1 MQAENPDTSAQQ
13 MQDIL
18 ARQKAAHLAD
28 GPPPAARRI
37 EWLDKAIDLLR
48 AHGPKLNQA
57 MREDFG
63 QRSMDESNMNDISGT
78 LDTLRYARKRVSQW
92 MRPEK
97 RSTLFPLNLLGARSQ
112 VQFQPKGAVGVVSPW
127 NFPVNL
133 TFAPLAGVFAAGNRA
148 MVKPSE
154 HTPRTSELMRQLIS
168 AAYAEEELAV
178 VTGGP
183 EVGAAFTALPFDH
196 LVFTGGT
203 AVAHHVMRS
212 AADHL
217 VPLTLELGGKSPV
230 VIGASADIGKAAT
243 RVMAGKV
250 LNAGQVCLAPDYV
263 FLPEGQRDA
272 FVAAATAAVA
282 NMFPDGLRDN
292 DDYTSIIHQRHFLR
306 LEAYL
311 GEARA
316 RGVEVVEINPAGE
329 DFSSQAH
336 HKMAPQLVLEP
347 ADDLGVMREEIF
359 GPILPLKTYTDIED
373 VLGYINAR
381 PRPLALYYFGEDGAE
396 RDRVIG
402 HTSSGGVTIND
413 VYFHVGQEDL
423 PFGGI
428 GASGM
433 GRYHG
438 HDGFLEFSHARAVY
452 TQTKG
457 EVLAVIRPPYGE
469 KFRKLIGKRI
479 QAR

>member
-1 MQAENPDTSAQQ
+1 MQTESSKPSASQMQA
-13 MQDIL
+13 IL
-18 ARQKAAHLAD
+18 ARQRAAHIAD

-37 EWLDKAIDLLR
+37 EWLNRAIELLR
-48 AHGPKLNQA
+48 THGADLNQA

-63 QRSMDESNMNDISGT
+63 HRSLDQSNLTDISGT
-78 LDTLRYARKRVSQW
+78 LDTLRYARKHVSRW

-97 RSTLFPLNLLGARSQ
+97 RATQFPLNLLGARSQ
-112 VQFQPKGAVGVVSPW
+112 VQFQPKGVVGVVSPW
-127 NFPVNL
+127 NFQVNL

-154 HTPRTSELMRQLIS
+154 HTPRTSELMRELIGS
-168 AAYAEEELAV
+168 AYAEEELAV

-196 LVFTGGT
+196 LGFTGGT

-212 AADHL
+212 AADNL

-272 FVAAATAAVA
+272 FVAAATDAVA
-282 NMFPDGLRDN
+282 NMFPDGLRDS
-292 DDYTSIIHQRHFLR
+292 DDYTSIIHQRHFQR
-306 LEAYL
+306 LAAYL
-311 GEARA
+311 EEARA
-316 RGVEVVEINPAGE
+316 RGAEVVEINPAGE
-329 DFSSQAH
+329 DFSGQAH

-347 ADDLGVMREEIF
+347 ADDLAVMQQEIF
-359 GPILPLKTYTDIED
+359 GPILPLRTYTDIED
-373 VLGYINAR
+373 VLAYINAR
-381 PRPLALYYFGEDGAE
+381 PRPLALYYFGDDGAE

-402 HTSSGGVTIND
+402 NTTSGGVTIND
-413 VYFHVGQEDL
+413 VFFHVGQENL
-423 PFGGI
+423 PFGGV

-433 GRYHG
+433 GRYQG
-438 HDGFLEFSHARAVY
+438 HDGFLEFSHARAVF
-452 TQTKG
+452 TQTRG

-479 QAR
+479 QGG